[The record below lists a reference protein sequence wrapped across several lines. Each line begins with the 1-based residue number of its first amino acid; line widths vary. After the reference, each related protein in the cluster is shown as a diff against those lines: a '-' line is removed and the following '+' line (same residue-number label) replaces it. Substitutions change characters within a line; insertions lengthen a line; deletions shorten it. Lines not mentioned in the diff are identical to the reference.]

1 MKFASIGLLLV
12 LFAFVSPLQVEN
24 KEVKIGNTKVDI
36 QRTNFGNS
44 KAVFI
49 NVHSNETTSVAA
61 TKEYLQDRNGIFV
74 ELKHDTTRL
83 IKFEWKGKLIQFD
96 PNRMFTEKGRI
107 TNLRILNG
115 KVPSG
120 TEDEVEDFA
129 QEVISKIKKAA
140 IIIAVHN
147 NTEGK
152 PLSVNSFKEKY
163 VNRNMDADDFI
174 LTTEKKI
181 YDQLKKKKINA
192 VLQTVKTSSDDG
204 SLAIYCSKKKIPYI
218 NIEAQQ
224 EHKAEQL
231 RMLNALTDI
240 INQYTD

>member
-1 MKFASIGLLLV
+1 M
-12 LFAFVSPLQVEN
+12 LFMLAGFRFPQQVETDTS
-24 KEVKIGNTKVDI
+24 KIGTTTVNI
-36 QRTNFGNS
+36 QTTEYGSS
-44 KAVFI
+44 KAVFLS
-49 NVHSNETTSVAA
+49 VHSNETTSVEA
-61 TKEYLQDRNGIFV
+61 TNEYLSGKEGKLI

-83 IKFEWKGKLIQFD
+83 IKFNYKGKIIQFD
-96 PNRMFTEKGRI
+96 PNRMFTKTGRLA
-107 TNLRILNG
+107 NLNLLNG
-115 KVPSG
+115 KTPKG

-129 QEVISKIKKAA
+129 EDVIRKIKKAS
-140 IIIAVHN
+140 ILIAVHN

-192 VLQTVKTSSDDG
+192 VLQTVNTSSDDG

-224 EHKAEQL
+224 GHKEQQL
-231 RMLNALTDI
+231 QMLNALTEI
-240 INQYTD
+240 INQYTN